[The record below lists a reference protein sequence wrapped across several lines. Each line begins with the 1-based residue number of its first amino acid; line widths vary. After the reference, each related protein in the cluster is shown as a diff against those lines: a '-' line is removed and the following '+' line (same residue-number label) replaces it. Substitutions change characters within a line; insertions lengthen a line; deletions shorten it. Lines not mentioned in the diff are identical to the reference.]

1 MYRSLMCRILQ
12 KSRNYS
18 SSHLLGLLSL
28 QNNVSELVQG
38 RFVLSQSDSR
48 LLVNSSHL
56 ICDCSFTSAIK
67 IFDWILIRSDSQD
80 LMMITKIVKKQKL
93 PVGPGAKLLI
103 KKQGKN
109 KEVDFSVDY
118 FLLIHFIICMCQT
131 EKQTN
136 RVAYLATVA
145 WALSTL
151 LTIFCSSMRKAR
163 TTRWRTQ
170 RGQRQPPYERLTVF
184 MRRDMRLHS
193 TGRAGTTPL
202 SLILQSPHL
211 GNDGFFLMYW

>member
-28 QNNVSELVQG
+28 RNNVSELVQG

-131 EKQTN
+131 ENK
-136 RVAYLATVA
+136 LIG
-145 WALSTL
+145 WL
-151 LTIFCSSMRKAR
+151 I
-163 TTRWRTQ
+163 WRLWP
-170 RGQRQPPYERLTVF
+170 GP
-184 MRRDMRLHS
+184 
-193 TGRAGTTPL
+193 
-202 SLILQSPHL
+202 
-211 GNDGFFLMYW
+211 